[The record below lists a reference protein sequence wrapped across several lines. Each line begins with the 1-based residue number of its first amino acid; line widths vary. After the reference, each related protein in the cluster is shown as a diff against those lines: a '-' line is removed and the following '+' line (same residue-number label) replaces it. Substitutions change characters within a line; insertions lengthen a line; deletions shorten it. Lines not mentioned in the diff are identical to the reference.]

1 MKALGEN
8 EYEVLVYG
16 ATPGG
21 IGAAIAAARRGSRV
35 ALLEPSGHIG
45 GMMTSG
51 LGRTDI
57 PSLEASGSI
66 FREFAGRIY
75 AYYRDTYGSESQQ
88 VADCRDGLYFEPSV
102 AARTFCAMLDDEK
115 GVALF
120 VVQRLAKAEV
130 CADRL
135 ESIVTNQ
142 ADGSFRAWT
151 AASFVDATYEGDLA
165 AAAGVPYWL
174 GRESREEL
182 NEEFAGTLY
191 MDYRPEKEV
200 LPGSTGEGD
209 GRLQAY
215 NYRLCLTQNAHN
227 RVPFRKPDDY
237 RSDEYASLVADVRE
251 GRVRSIRDVFSIT
264 VVPNGKYDANN
275 HHYCLCSSDLP
286 GENDGYPDGDAS
298 TRERIAQRHRSYT
311 EGLLWFLQT
320 DERLPESFRL
330 ETASWGYAADEFADN
345 GHFPYQLYVR
355 EARRIQGE
363 YVFAEN
369 DARLSP
375 GLGRAPIHFDSIAVG
390 AYQIDSHATH
400 KREAAG
406 RNRTLEGFLG
416 LRWLTRTYQIP
427 YGTMIPRKID
437 GLIVPVAVSATHI
450 GFGTIRMEPCW
461 MQLGYA
467 AGVAADLTV
476 RRSGAT
482 FRELCVDTLQDE
494 LLADSQ
500 RIAMLDDVVWSD
512 PARPAAEY
520 FAAKGVMET
529 YEARLEEAI
538 TVQDASLWLARARSL
553 PGGRRLPALPATDR
567 LLPVGVDMG
576 PRWPRQESQA
586 EPEAYWRDN
595 PVMPASMAA
604 GWRKSAA
611 RALGMSWRQ
620 ADIDTASGS
629 DRANRH
635 ATRAEWLVEL
645 YEALSAARASA
656 VLGGERR
663 EREERRGRPSAQASF
678 TDQKTEE
685 GAGLP
690 LQEKGSRL
698 LC

>member
-1 MKALGEN
+1 MIALGEN

-21 IGAAIAAARRGSRV
+21 ISAAIAAARRGSRV
-35 ALLEPSGHIG
+35 ALLEPTGHIG

-66 FREFAGRIY
+66 FREFAGRIH
-75 AYYRDTYGSESQQ
+75 AYYCNTYGSESQQ
-88 VADCRDGLYFEPSV
+88 VADSRNGLYFEPSV

-120 VVQRLAKAEV
+120 VVQRLAKAV
-130 CADRL
+130 VSADRL
-135 ESIVTNQ
+135 ESIVTEQ
-142 ADGSFRAWT
+142 ADGSLRTWT
-151 AASFVDATYEGDLA
+151 AVSFVDATYEGDLA

-215 NYRLCLTQNAHN
+215 NYRLCLTQNTHN
-227 RVPFRKPDDY
+227 RVPFRKPDNY
-237 RSDEYASLVADVRE
+237 RSDEYASLIADVRE
-251 GRVRSIRDVFSIT
+251 GRVCSIRDVFSIT

-286 GENDGYPDGDAS
+286 GENDGYPDGDAL

-363 YVFAEN
+363 YVFTEN

-375 GLGRAPIHFDSIAVG
+375 GLGRAPIHYDSIAVG

-406 RNRTLEGFLG
+406 RDRTLEGFLG

-427 YGTMIPRKID
+427 YGTMLPRKVD

-467 AGVAADLTV
+467 AGVAADLTAW
-476 RRSGAT
+476 SGAM

-494 LLADSQ
+494 LLANNQ
-500 RIAMLDDVVWSD
+500 RIAMLDDVAWSD

-576 PRWPRQESQA
+576 PRWPRQEPQA

-604 GWRKSAA
+604 AWRKSAA
-611 RALGMSWRQ
+611 RVLGMTWWQ
-620 ADIDTASGS
+620 EDIDTAHGS
-629 DRANRH
+629 DWTNRH
-635 ATRAEWLVEL
+635 TTRAAWLVEL
-645 YEALSAARASA
+645 YKALAAARAS
-656 VLGGERR
+656 VVCGRERR
-663 EREERRGRPSAQASF
+663 ESLSAQASF
-678 TDQKTEE
+678 TGPKTEE
-685 GAGLP
+685 GVGESSP
-690 LQEKGSRL
+690 CSGGPE
-698 LC
+698 